1 MAKAF
6 EEWRNKHHGAILDKY
21 FTAPSS
27 TFEIISLFF
36 AY

>member
-1 MAKAF
+1 VAKTL
-6 EEWRNKHHGAILDKY
+6 EEWRDKHHGAILDKH

-36 AY
+36 SY